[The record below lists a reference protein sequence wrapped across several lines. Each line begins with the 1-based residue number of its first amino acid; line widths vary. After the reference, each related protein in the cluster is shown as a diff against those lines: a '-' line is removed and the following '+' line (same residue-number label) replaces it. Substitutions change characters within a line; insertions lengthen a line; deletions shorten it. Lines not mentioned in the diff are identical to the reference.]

1 MKSFKDLDVWN
12 KGIDFVAEIYKL
24 TSRFPKDE
32 LYGLVSQ
39 MRRAAVS
46 IPSNIAE
53 GQGRRN
59 AKEFIQF
66 LYIAK
71 GSLAEIETQ
80 LIICQRLYYLDES
93 PMLFDDIKRLRT
105 MLVGL
110 INALNKKQGF
120 VKTPNRQNDTT
131 LIQGKE

>member
-1 MKSFKDLDVWN
+1 
-12 KGIDFVAEIYKL
+12 
-24 TSRFPKDE
+24 
-32 LYGLVSQ
+32 

-80 LIICQRLYYLDES
+80 LIICERLKFIADAQVQIEKMKVLRM
-93 PMLFDDIKRLRT
+93 MLI
-105 MLVGL
+105 GL
-110 INALNKKQGF
+110 INKLSNSTK
-120 VKTPNRQNDTT
+120 P
-131 LIQGKE
+131 

>member
-12 KGIDFVAEIYKL
+12 KGIEFVAEIYKL
-24 TSRFPKDE
+24 TSNFPKDE
-32 LYGLVSQ
+32 LYSLVSQ

-80 LIICQRLYYLDES
+80 IIICQRLNYLDES

-110 INALNKKQGF
+110 IN
-120 VKTPNRQNDTT
+120 T
-131 LIQGKE
+131 LST

>member
-1 MKSFKDLDVWN
+1 VTSFKDLEVW
-12 KGIDFVAEIYKL
+12 KRGIDLVEDIYTL
-24 TSRFPKDE
+24 TAKFPSNE
-32 LYGLVSQ
+32 QFGLVSQ

-53 GQGRRN
+53 GQGRKN

-80 LIICQRLYYLDES
+80 LIISERLKFTTDSSSLMEKMKVLRM
-93 PMLFDDIKRLRT
+93 MLI
-105 MLVGL
+105 GL
-110 INALNKKQGF
+110 INKLSNAKK
-120 VKTPNRQNDTT
+120 P
-131 LIQGKE
+131 

>member
-12 KGIDFVAEIYKL
+12 KGIEFVAEIYKI
-24 TSRFPKDE
+24 TSNFPKDE

-80 LIICQRLYYLDES
+80 IIICQRLNYLDES

-110 INALNKKQGF
+110 IN
-120 VKTPNRQNDTT
+120 T
-131 LIQGKE
+131 LST

>member
-1 MKSFKDLDVWN
+1 MTSFKDLEVW
-12 KGIDFVAEIYKL
+12 KLSVDFVVQIYVITAKFPSSEQFGL
-24 TSRFPKDE
+24 T
-32 LYGLVSQ
+32 SQ

-53 GQGRRN
+53 GQGRKN

-80 LIICQRLYYLDES
+80 LIICERLNFINDLTELTGR
-93 PMLFDDIKRLRT
+93 MKVLR
-105 MLVGL
+105 MMIIGL
-110 INALNKKQGF
+110 IKSLNR
-120 VKTPNRQNDTT
+120 PSA
-131 LIQGKE
+131 

>member
-53 GQGRRN
+53 GQGRKN

-80 LIICQRLYYLDES
+80 LIICERLKFIADAQVQIEKMKVLRM
-93 PMLFDDIKRLRT
+93 MLI
-105 MLVGL
+105 GL
-110 INALNKKQGF
+110 INKLSNSTK
-120 VKTPNRQNDTT
+120 P
-131 LIQGKE
+131 

>member
-1 MKSFKDLDVWN
+1 MTSFKDLEVW
-12 KGIDFVAEIYKL
+12 KRGIDLVEDVYCL
-24 TSRFPKDE
+24 TAKFPANE
-32 LYGLVSQ
+32 QFGLVSQ

-53 GQGRRN
+53 GQGRKN

-80 LIICQRLYYLDES
+80 LIICERLKFIADAQVQIEKLKVLRM
-93 PMLFDDIKRLRT
+93 MLI
-105 MLVGL
+105 GL
-110 INALNKKQGF
+110 INKLSNS
-120 VKTPNRQNDTT
+120 TNP
-131 LIQGKE
+131 

>member
-80 LIICQRLYYLDES
+80 LIICERLKFIADAQVQIEKMKVLRM
-93 PMLFDDIKRLRT
+93 MLI
-105 MLVGL
+105 GL
-110 INALNKKQGF
+110 INKLSNSTK
-120 VKTPNRQNDTT
+120 P
-131 LIQGKE
+131 

>member
-12 KGIDFVAEIYKL
+12 KGIEFVAEIYKL

-80 LIICQRLYYLDES
+80 LIICERLGLISDLTALTDRMKVLRM
-93 PMLFDDIKRLRT
+93 MLI
-105 MLVGL
+105 GL
-110 INALNKKQGF
+110 INKLSNSTK
-120 VKTPNRQNDTT
+120 P
-131 LIQGKE
+131 

>member
-1 MKSFKDLDVWN
+1 MTSFKDLDVWK

-80 LIICQRLYYLDES
+80 LIICQRLNYLEES
-93 PMLFDDIKRLRT
+93 TNLFDDIKRLRT

-110 INALNKKQGF
+110 INALNK
-120 VKTPNRQNDTT
+120 
-131 LIQGKE
+131 

>member
-1 MKSFKDLDVWN
+1 MKSFKDLEVWN
-12 KGIDFVAEIYKL
+12 RGIDLVEDVYSL
-24 TSRFPKDE
+24 TAKFPANE
-32 LYGLVSQ
+32 QFGLVSQ

-53 GQGRRN
+53 GQGRKN

-80 LIICQRLYYLDES
+80 LIICERLKFVSDGS
-93 PMLFDDIKRLRT
+93 MLIEKMKVLRM
-105 MLVGL
+105 MLIVL
-110 INALNKKQGF
+110 INMLSA
-120 VKTPNRQNDTT
+120 TT
-131 LIQGKE
+131 KP